1 MYNEEYY
8 NEIFNR
14 KSGILVMKMIPTMK
28 NPKKV
33 CDDIKNGIITVN
45 MN

>member
-33 CDDIKNGIITVN
+33 CDGIKNGTIKLK